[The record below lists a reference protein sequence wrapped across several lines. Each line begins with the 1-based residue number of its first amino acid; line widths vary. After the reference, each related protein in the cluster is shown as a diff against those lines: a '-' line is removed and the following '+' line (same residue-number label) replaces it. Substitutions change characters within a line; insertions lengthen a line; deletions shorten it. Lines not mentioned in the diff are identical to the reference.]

1 MKTLLEQIV
10 GVVAPTQKM
19 YDDEPT
25 VYHLTELD
33 MQKLARLLIDETHF
47 TCVVQGVNDVDEVM
61 KHFGL
66 QP

>member
-1 MKTLLEQIV
+1 MKTLLQQIV
-10 GVVAPTQKM
+10 DIAAPTRKM

-25 VYHLTELD
+25 VYELSELD

-47 TCVVQGVNDVDEVM
+47 TCVVQGVTDVDEVM

-66 QP
+66 EA